1 VTIAKG
7 RLARTAAAPLTT
19 LLLLLGAPAGP
30 AGAQQGRLEGRPRE
44 AVEMCRERAER
55 VVRDRGRGRAVAVD
69 EITDVDEDGDRVA
82 VRGYLRVEDRDGDR
96 RGTAWLDCEVD
107 FGGENRVARF
117 DEDLLLR
124 NLDRARER
132 DRERERGRR
141 RGGELLAD
149 ARDACREM
157 VEEQGYELADAREAG
172 RAGAGT
178 RLELRL
184 RRNDRR
190 WDAVCAYDRDRDEAR
205 FVGLEPERRGG
216 GGSGDGRVADRDV
229 ERARDACREVAH
241 DRGWRVEAI
250 NLRDTDEERGRV
262 VLAVRGER
270 RGDDRARTC
279 VYDVR
284 DRRAEFRDR
293 DDDRYERGR
302 IGDWDVEQA
311 HDACRD
317 IAHNRDWVVRDT
329 HLVRKDEGR
338 RRVVVEV
345 EGRRRGQGDR
355 RRECRYDV
363 RSGDAEFDDRY

>member
-1 VTIAKG
+1 MTIAK
-7 RLARTAAAPLTT
+7 RCLAGAAAPPLA
-19 LLLLLGAPAGP
+19 LLLLLGTPAAP

-55 VVRDRGRGRAVAVD
+55 VVRERDRGRGVEVD
-69 EITDVDEDGDRVA
+69 EIVDVDEDGDRVA

-96 RGTAWLDCEVD
+96 RGAAWLDCEVD

-124 NLDRARER
+124 NLERARER

-141 RGGELLAD
+141 RGGEPREA

-157 VEEQGYELADAREAG
+157 VEEQGYELADAREGG
-172 RAGAGT
+172 RTGAGT
-178 RLELRL
+178 RLELGL

-205 FVGLEPERRGG
+205 FVSLEPERRGG
-216 GGSGDGRVADRDV
+216 GGGGDGRIAEREV

-241 DRGWRVEAI
+241 DRGWRVEGI
-250 NLRDTDEERGRV
+250 NLRDADEERGRV
-262 VLAVRGER
+262 VLYVRGER

-284 DRRAEFRDR
+284 SRRAEFRDR

-302 IGDWDVEQA
+302 ISDWDVEQA
-311 HDACRD
+311 REACKD

-338 RRVVVEV
+338 RLVLVEV

-363 RSGDAEFDDRY
+363 RSGDAEFDDQG